1 MKFEIDVAGYDMF
14 EDRDFIICIA
24 KEDGSIIKGFKFNK
38 ELIDS
43 LNSDWKAGKFKY
55 VYDAIESKRG
65 RLKARIYCIV
75 VYYLFKSIGKQDFF
89 SLTLCRDFKGREN
102 EILQS
107 IKYLL
112 TEKLGCKTGI
122 PQFRKLLPTS
132 YAHIYAS
139 MMRKDKKNFLNTYVN
154 ISLNDIE
161 KYLFKKVTPRSR
173 ETES

>member
-14 EDRDFIICIA
+14 EDRDYTICIA
-24 KEDGSIIKGFKFNK
+24 KEDGSIVKGFKFNK
-38 ELIDS
+38 TLVDS
-43 LNSDWKAGKFKY
+43 LISDWKAGKFRY

-65 RLKARIYCIV
+65 RLKARIYCII
-75 VYYLFKSIGKQDFF
+75 VYYLFKTIEKEEFI
-89 SLTLCRDFKGREN
+89 SLTLCRDFIGREN
-102 EILQS
+102 EIRQS

-112 TEKLGCKTGI
+112 IEKLGFKIGV

-139 MMRKDKKNFLNTYVN
+139 MMRRDKKNHLNTYTD
-154 ISLNDIE
+154 ISLDDIE

-173 ETES
+173 